1 MKFINILWTFAIFL
15 LFFGG
20 VYYSVILKF
29 PQFQLK
35 KMLKGLLLS
44 TDGGI
49 SVFKSLSMSLAA
61 RIGVG
66 SLSGVALAIYYG
78 GPGAIFWIWVTGI
91 ITSVNTF
98 VESYLGY
105 KYQERDNES
114 FKGGPAFYI
123 LKGLK
128 SKSLSRIYA
137 VIVIFTYVIGF
148 IGIQSNT
155 IAVCINQYY
164 KIPYIIVGFALVI
177 IVALSISKGISQIS
191 NITSKLVPIFGI
203 VYIFIIFFVLVK
215 NINIIPTILI
225 NIVGS
230 AFNIKA
236 INGGFLSAMII
247 GIQRGVFITESGL
260 GTGSIASSCTHSK
273 DKMLLSFSQIV
284 GIYFTVFIICTS
296 TAILILTSNYNINDF
311 HNINGIEL
319 THYAFFYH
327 MDYFGVLLLILSV
340 ITFAYSTIIAGYYYG
355 ESNIKFLFKKNHP
368 IGYLKGLTIIVIF
381 MGCILKPTLLWDL
394 VDILIALLAIINMY
408 SIIRLSRGVKQD
420 YKRWKN
426 LL

>member
-20 VYYSVILKF
+20 IYYSLILKF

-35 KMLKGLLLS
+35 KILKGLFLS

-66 SLSGVALAIYYG
+66 SLSGIALAIYYG
-78 GPGAIFWIWVTGI
+78 GPGTVFWIWVTGI

-105 KYQERDNES
+105 KYQEMDNDS

-128 SKSLSRIYA
+128 SKNLSRIYA
-137 VIVIFTYVIGF
+137 IVVILTYVIGF

-155 IAVCINQYY
+155 IAVCINQHY
-164 KIPYIIVGFALVI
+164 KISYLTIGIVLVI
-177 IVALSISKGISQIS
+177 IVGLSISKGISQIS

-203 VYIFIIFFVLVK
+203 VYIFIIVFVLFK
-215 NINIIPTILI
+215 NITIIPAILLSI
-225 NIVGS
+225 IRS

-236 INGGFLSAMII
+236 INGGFLSALLI
-247 GIQRGVFITESGL
+247 GIQRGVFITEAGL
-260 GTGSIASSCTHSK
+260 GTGSIASSCTHSN
-273 DKMLLSFSQIV
+273 DKILLSFSQIL

-296 TAILILTSNYNINDF
+296 TAILILTSNYNVSDF

-355 ESNIKFLFKKNHP
+355 ESNIEFLFKKNPP
-368 IGYLKGLTIIVIF
+368 ITYLKILTIIVVF
-381 MGCILKPTLLWDL
+381 MGCILKPTLLWNL

-408 SIIRLSRGVKQD
+408 SILRLSREVKQD
-420 YKRWKN
+420 YKKWRN